1 MARDIVVALKPVDTR
16 YQFGAAGGGPLL
28 ENRLFF
34 FASYD
39 QQRRNFP
46 AISTTND
53 PAFFDT
59 VDRGT
64 AGAGLKAP
72 SRALSDAQ
80 IDSTLAFLTSLTGEV
95 PRRADQ
101 TIYTPKVDWHMTSR
115 HSLSATYNRLRWNSP
130 AGIETAPTTNRG
142 RASFG
147 DDFVNVDW
155 ITVGVVS
162 RISSRLVNELRSQFG
177 RDHEFQFSQ
186 TPAPGEPLT
195 GPHGKPPAVTV
206 GGATG
211 STSANPALLTPERF
225 QMRGVGSL
233 PTQSR

>member
-1 MARDIVVALKPVDTR
+1 MINGARHQVALKPVDTR

-46 AISTTND
+46 AISTPNN
-53 PAFFDT
+53 PAFFDD

-95 PRRADQ
+95 PRRSDQ
-101 TIYTPKVDWHMTSR
+101 TIYTP
-115 HSLSATYNRLRWNSP
+115 
-130 AGIETAPTTNRG
+130 
-142 RASFG
+142 
-147 DDFVNVDW
+147 
-155 ITVGVVS
+155 
-162 RISSRLVNELRSQFG
+162 RS
-177 RDHEFQFSQ
+177 
-186 TPAPGEPLT
+186 T
-195 GPHGKPPAVTV
+195 GT
-206 GGATG
+206 
-211 STSANPALLTPERF
+211 
-225 QMRGVGSL
+225 
-233 PTQSR
+233 